1 MRRIIVT
8 TLASLNSGDPE
19 LTLTRP
25 QLFNR
30 IDDELSSMTVGDPRI
45 SADESLSI
53 LGRNRETYPEAGL
66 DFVESV
72 IQVCSSSWLNPA
84 ADDDVVRFW
93 GSSDARIWASWAEG
107 QIYEACVSEARP
119 ALDQLEF
126 EPDTPD
132 PVAHPLRRFS
142 SPSPPRRAAS
152 NIEDHVLRI
161 ERFTQTVISFLE
173 H

>member
-19 LTLTRP
+19 LTLTPP

-30 IDDELSSMTVGDPRI
+30 IDDELSSMTVGDARI

-72 IQVCSSSWLNPA
+72 IQVCSCSSFWLNPA
-84 ADDDVVRFW
+84 ANDVVVRFW
-93 GSSDARIWASWAEG
+93 G
-107 QIYEACVSEARP
+107 
-119 ALDQLEF
+119 
-126 EPDTPD
+126 
-132 PVAHPLRRFS
+132 
-142 SPSPPRRAAS
+142 
-152 NIEDHVLRI
+152 N
-161 ERFTQTVISFLE
+161 
-173 H
+173 